1 LELRKDSAGIISDIA
16 ASFLSSNSL
25 KSQQCGLLMD
35 FLLLNVNADLV
46 QLFTLLVSLGK
57 LR

>member
-25 KSQQCGLLMD
+25 KSQQYIRR
-35 FLLLNVNADLV
+35 VANAEKPLI
-46 QLFTLLVSLGK
+46 LA
-57 LR
+57 